1 MGKYYRQAVEEA
13 SLNGIEIYGDF
24 PKSAIDVID
33 FLQENIE
40 GYRKTIK
47 ENENKIMELKEKL
60 EAAEA
65 AESTLAAMRETGKS
79 GLVDVI
85 KALTDSGFT
94 QITLNAY
101 KE

>member
-1 MGKYYRQAVEEA
+1 MEKYYRQENEKAL
-13 SLNGIEIYGDF
+13 LNGIIHGDF
-24 PKSAIDVID
+24 PKQAVDVINS
-33 FLQENIE
+33 LQENIE
-40 GYRKTIK
+40 GYKKTIK
-47 ENENKIMELKEKL
+47 ENEYKIMELKEKL

-65 AESTLAAMRETGKS
+65 AKSTLAAMRETGKS

-94 QITLNAY
+94 QITLNAF